1 MNRQRLSAILLIA
14 GFAALVFAAPFS
26 VPGLYRITDPSE
38 RVEII
43 EQHKSNWSIG
53 QFLVGIGISLTA
65 AGFFVLNTRLY
76 TVANAWITTLGAA
89 AFIIAAFSGA
99 IFIYRQTTDP
109 LATYEGTY
117 KAFQTVYYALSL
129 VGLLFFGIVFLQ
141 AGFPGWLGYM
151 TAGAAIVFGIVSLIT
166 DIAFLTPYLVT
177 LLSLVIAII
186 LLRQKPLQV
195 VRQGPDPLL

>member
-1 MNRQRLSAILLIA
+1 VNRQRLSAILLLA

-26 VPGLYRITDPSE
+26 VPGLYQTTDPSD

-43 EQHKSNWSIG
+43 EQHKSNWNTTQS
-53 QFLVGIGISLTA
+53 LVGLGILLTA
-65 AGFFVLNTRLY
+65 SGFFVLNTQLY
-76 TVANAWITTLGAA
+76 SVANAWITTLGAA

-129 VGLLFFGIVFLQ
+129 TGLLFFGIVFLQ
-141 AGFPGWLGYM
+141 AGFPGWLGYA

-166 DIAFLTPYLVT
+166 DLAFLTPYLVT

-186 LLRQKPLQV
+186 LLRQRPLPKA
-195 VRQGPDPLL
+195 REA

>member
-1 MNRQRLSAILLIA
+1 VNRQRLSAILLLA

-26 VPGLYRITDPSE
+26 VPGLYRTTDPSD

-43 EQHKSNWSIG
+43 EQHKSNWNTTQS
-53 QFLVGIGISLTA
+53 LVGLGILLTA
-65 AGFFVLNTRLY
+65 SGFFVLNTQLY

-129 VGLLFFGIVFLQ
+129 TGLLFFGIVFLQ
-141 AGFPGWLGYM
+141 AGFPGWLGYA

-166 DIAFLTPYLVT
+166 DLAFLTPYLVT

-186 LLRQKPLQV
+186 LLRQRPLPKA
-195 VRQGPDPLL
+195 REA